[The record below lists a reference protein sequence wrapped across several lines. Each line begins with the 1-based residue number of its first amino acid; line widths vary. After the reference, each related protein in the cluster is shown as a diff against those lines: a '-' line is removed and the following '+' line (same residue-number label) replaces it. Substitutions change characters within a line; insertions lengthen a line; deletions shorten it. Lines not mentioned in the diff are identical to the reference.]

1 MNEFLSTYVQEY
13 GSVCDSRILDYRVFI
28 KSDYIS
34 MTLIFQ
40 NSSIS
45 LDPYYQYLS
54 PHWSIFWPM
63 SGNVRVLNYR
73 QLNGCQM
80 ASLLIPNDTVIC
92 FVF

>member
-1 MNEFLSTYVQEY
+1 MNEFIGTYVQEH
-13 GSVCDSRILDYRVFI
+13 GSVHDSRMLDYRVFI

-40 NSSIS
+40 NACIS

-54 PHWSIFWPM
+54 PHWYTFWPI
-63 SGNVRVLNYR
+63 SGNRVLNYR
-73 QLNGCQM
+73 QLSGCQM
-80 ASLLIPNDTVIC
+80 ASLLIPNETVIR